1 MTGLS
6 LIDKVT
12 IGAALLGGAAGVAGS
27 FAVLRR
33 RSLVG
38 DMLAHASL
46 PGVCLAFVLTGSRD
60 LLSLSLGALASGLV
74 AIALLTV
81 VVRWTRTKEDAAI
94 GIMLSAFFGLGI
106 VLLSRVTHS
115 TSAGYS
121 AGLNSYLFGEPGNMV
136 DRDLALLAVV
146 ATAVLL
152 LTAILFKEFKIVA
165 FDADFARSQGWPT
178 LALDLAMMGA
188 VAVVTIVGLPIVG
201 VILMAAMIILP
212 AATARLWTNTL
223 RSLLLLAGALGVV
236 TGAGGVRLAGNL
248 PAGPAIVLT
257 GAALFVFSLLFAPQ
271 RGIIAR
277 VYEETRL
284 RLRVARDHLMRS
296 LYELNEPALP
306 QRDTIPLERLAQ
318 HRHARPWLQ
327 RWLLDRSERT
337 GLLER
342 TNGSVRLTP
351 LGLRRAAEA
360 TKTHR
365 MWEMYMMEFA
375 GSAADHVDRSA
386 DAVEHLL
393 PEGLLVKLEERLAR
407 EGRMPHMATAVPASP
422 HEVLDETTP

>member
-6 LIDKVT
+6 IVDKVT
-12 IGAALLGGAAGVAGS
+12 IGSALLGGAAGVAGS

-46 PGVCLAFVLTGSRD
+46 PGVCIAFMITGSRN
-60 LLSLSLGALASGLV
+60 LLGLSLGALVSGLL
-74 AIALLTV
+74 AIGLMTV

-106 VLLSRVTHS
+106 VLLSAVTRS
-115 TSAGYS
+115 KAGGNS
-121 AGLNSYLFGEPGNMV
+121 SGLNSYLFGEPGNMV
-136 DRDLALLAVV
+136 DNDLLLLVIVAAAVLAL
-146 ATAVLL
+146 TAL
-152 LTAILFKEFKIVA
+152 LFKEFKLVA

-178 LALDLAMMGA
+178 LALDLAMMAA

-212 AATARLWTNTL
+212 AATARMWTNRL
-223 RSLLLLAGALGVV
+223 HSLLLLAGTIGVA
-236 TGAGGVRLAGNL
+236 TGAVGIRIADDL

-257 GAALFVFSLLFAPQ
+257 GGALFVLSLLFAPQ

-277 VYEETRL
+277 VWNETRL
-284 RLRVARDHLMRS
+284 RMRIAREHLLRS

-306 QRDTIPLERLAQ
+306 SAASIPVERLAG
-318 HRHARPWLQ
+318 HRHSRPWMLS
-327 RWLLDRSERT
+327 WLLNRGEQR

-342 TNGSVRLTP
+342 TNGSVKLTP
-351 LGLRRAAEA
+351 LGMRRAAEA

-365 MWEMYMMEFA
+365 MWELYMMEFA

-393 PEGLLVKLEERLAR
+393 PAGLLVKLEERLAR
-407 EGRMPHMATAVPASP
+407 EGRLPNATTAVPASP
-422 HEVLDETTP
+422 HEMKDGEG